1 MNAPAIS
8 YPVAVWASDDPTV
21 LIPVTLAYTGADP
34 HAVTLTFL
42 RDSGEPTVTYRF
54 ARELLEDGLAR
65 PSGVG
70 DVQVRPHETAGHLL
84 VLTLRQEDAYPFE
97 VLAYREHV
105 TEFLDLAGLI
115 VPSDAELASVDMDTE
130 IAALLGGGA

>member
-1 MNAPAIS
+1 MNAPTVS
-8 YPVAVWASDDPTV
+8 FPVAVWASDDPTV
-21 LIPVTLAYTGADP
+21 LIPVKLVYSGADP

-42 RDSGEPTVTYRF
+42 RDGEPTVTYRF

-84 VLTLRQEDAYPFE
+84 AVVLRQADAYPFE
-97 VLAYREHV
+97 VYALRAHV

-115 VPSDAELASVDMDTE
+115 VPSDAELASVDMDAE